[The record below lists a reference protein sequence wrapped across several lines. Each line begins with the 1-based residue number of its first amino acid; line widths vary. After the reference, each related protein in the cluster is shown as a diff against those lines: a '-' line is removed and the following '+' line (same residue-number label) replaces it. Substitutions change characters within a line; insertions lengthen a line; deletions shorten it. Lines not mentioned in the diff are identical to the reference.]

1 MFTLIPE
8 NGKYVRVRRVADIK
22 ELENTLRQPVK
33 EAFGGEILERGEEM
47 DIYIAKPLDSYKTVA
62 RKFGV
67 GEEELQRVNFSRPIY
82 PTCKIFVPRKKSRV
96 SI

>member
-1 MFTLIPE
+1 MVTLIPE
-8 NGKYVRVRRVADIK
+8 NGKYVRVRRGADIK